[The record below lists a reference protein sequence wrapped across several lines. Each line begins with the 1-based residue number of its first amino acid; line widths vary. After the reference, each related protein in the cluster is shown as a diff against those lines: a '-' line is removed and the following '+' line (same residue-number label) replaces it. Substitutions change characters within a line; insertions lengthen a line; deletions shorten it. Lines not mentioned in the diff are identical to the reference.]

1 MNSIPLPIILSG
13 PIVRRAEPTQI
24 TIWIATS
31 KRYRIH
37 AKMFPITSSKDNELF
52 EYNGFHSKSETN
64 TIQMGKQL
72 FVHLIKLK
80 PLRGTFP
87 MDTLLGYNIQFKL
100 GSELHDLNTLGLL
113 SKDNPHS
120 IVYGNLDYPAI
131 YLNSSDQHCNVL
143 YGSCRKPHGDDDD
156 TLTTADILLEKEFN
170 NLKVRPT
177 TLFLMG
183 DQIYADDVGDSL
195 FPVITKFEK
204 ELIGSGEKLELLD
217 EKLAN
222 EPFKTAL
229 NQVNGRKY
237 IMGNFC
243 HFTSSHA
250 NNHLMKF
257 GEYAVMYLL
266 TWSPQLLESAQG
278 NNLFESFDELCN
290 KQQIYYVFSDGEKY
304 PKDNKIEQSR
314 LKTRYS
320 EQQEV
325 MISFQ
330 HSLYRIRRLLA
341 NIPTYMMFD
350 DHDITDDWNISSKW
364 KENVRNSPLGSH
376 VIANGLAAYWAFQGW
391 GNSPD
396 SFDDSFFSVMKRYF
410 TMLSDGNM
418 NENHEEWKKT
428 LWNYDSWHFV
438 APTNPKALFLD
449 TRTQR
454 EYDSEPRPEKFGQLI
469 EETVWAPQLLS
480 KKGWESVTSSLFDSG
495 WKSGNPLIIVSPTP
509 LYGLGLIETFLHD
522 YVYPFKVLG
531 VNVQTKF
538 DFEAWKY
545 NGKGFTEF
553 LIHAASWKPNRC
565 IILSGDVHYA
575 SAVNAVISFN
585 DGRKL
590 AINQFTSSPMK
601 NMSFGGLWGMLMKQV
616 IALNSL
622 KRKNNRIYRI
632 CTPSYYIKE
641 VEKEKSSNNYIWKD
655 EVSYQLLEND
665 TIIETN
671 NNLGFLMINRR
682 ELKNVLLNQ
691 SHKFLQ

>member
-1 MNSIPLPIILSG
+1 MNSLTLPIILSG

-31 KRYRIH
+31 KWYRIH
-37 AKMFPITSSKDNELF
+37 AKVFRITSNKDTELF
-52 EYNGFHSKSETN
+52 DYHAFHTNSETN
-64 TIQMGKQL
+64 TIRMGKQL

-80 PLRGTFP
+80 PLSGTFP
-87 MDTLLGYNIQFKL
+87 MDTLLGYNIHFKQ

-143 YGSCRKPHGDDDD
+143 YGSCRKPHGEDDD
-156 TLTTADILLEKEFN
+156 TLTTADTLLEKEFN

-183 DQIYADDVGDSL
+183 DQIYADDVADSL
-195 FPVITKFEK
+195 FPVITTLEK
-204 ELIGSGEKLELLD
+204 ELIGLGEKLELID
-217 EKLAN
+217 NRLAN
-222 EPFKTAL
+222 EPFQAAL

-237 IMGNFC
+237 IIENFC
-243 HFTSSHA
+243 HFTSSHP

-266 TWSPQLLESAQG
+266 SWSPLLWESAHEH
-278 NNLFESFDELCN
+278 NLFDSFDELCK
-290 KQQIYYVFSDGEKY
+290 KQKIYFVFSNGERY
-304 PKDNKIEQSR
+304 PKDNKLEQFR
-314 LKTRYS
+314 LKTRYT
-320 EQQEV
+320 EQQEA

-330 HSLYRIRRLLA
+330 QSLYRIRRLLA

-350 DHDITDDWNISSKW
+350 DHDITDDWNLSFKW
-364 KENVRNSPLGSH
+364 KECVRNSPLGSH

-391 GNSPD
+391 GNAPE
-396 SFDDSFFSVMKRYF
+396 SFDDGFLWIMKTYF
-410 TMLSDGNM
+410 NSLSLGKMDPTR
-418 NENHEEWKKT
+418 EEWKET
-428 LWNYDSWHFV
+428 LWNFDSWHFV
-438 APTNPKALFLD
+438 APTIPKALFLD

-480 KKGWESVTSSLFDSG
+480 KKGWDNVTSSLFNSG

-522 YVYPFKVLG
+522 YVYPLRVLG
-531 VNVQTKF
+531 VNVHTRL

-545 NGKGFTEF
+545 NGRGFTEF
-553 LIHAASWKPNRC
+553 LNQAATWKPNRC

-575 SAVNAVISFN
+575 SAVKAAVFFK

-601 NMSFGGLWGMLMKQV
+601 NMSFGGVWGILMKQLM
-616 IALNSL
+616 ALNAL
-622 KRKNNRIYRI
+622 KRKNNNINRI

-641 VEKEKSSNNYIWKD
+641 VEKENHSSSFLWKD
-655 EVSYQLLEND
+655 EVSYQLLENNS
-665 TIIETN
+665 IIETN
-671 NNLGFLMINRR
+671 NNLGFLMIRR
-682 ELKNVLLNQ
+682 RGLKNLLLNHT
-691 SHKFLQ
+691 HKLLK

>member
-1 MNSIPLPIILSG
+1 MNSLPLPIILSG
-13 PIVRRAEPTQI
+13 PIVRRSEPTQI

-37 AKMFPITSSKDNELF
+37 AKMFRITSNKDNELF
-52 EYNGFHSKSETN
+52 EYDGFHAKSKTN

-80 PLRGTFP
+80 PISGTFP
-87 MDTLLGYNIQFKL
+87 LDTLLGYNIHFKL

-113 SKDNPHS
+113 SKDNPYS
-120 IVYGNLDYPAI
+120 IVYGNLNYPAI
-131 YLNSSDQHCNVL
+131 YLNSSDQHCHVL
-143 YGSCRKPHGDDDD
+143 YGSCRKPHGDNDDI
-156 TLTTADILLEKEFN
+156 LTTADILLEKEFN

-183 DQIYADDVGDSL
+183 DQIYADDVADPL
-195 FPVITKFEK
+195 FPVITKAEK

-217 EKLAN
+217 EKLAI

-237 IMGNFC
+237 IMENFC

-266 TWSPQLLESAQG
+266 SWSPQLLESAQE
-278 NNLFESFDELCN
+278 NNLFESFDELGN

-304 PKDNKIEQSR
+304 PKDNKLEQTR
-314 LKTRYS
+314 LRTRYS
-320 EQQEV
+320 EQQEA

-396 SFDDSFFSVMKRYF
+396 SFDDSFFSIKKTYF

-418 NENHEEWKKT
+418 IENHEEWKKT

-438 APTNPKALFLD
+438 VPTNPTALFLD

-454 EYDSEPRPEKFGQLI
+454 EYDSEPRPEKFGHLI
-469 EETVWAPQLLS
+469 EETVWAPQLIS
-480 KKGWESVTSSLFDSG
+480 KKGWENVTSSLFDFG

-509 LYGLGLIETFLHD
+509 LYGLGVIETFLHD
-522 YVYPFKVLG
+522 YVYPLKVLG

-545 NGKGFTEF
+545 NGRGFTEF
-553 LIHAASWKPNRC
+553 LNQAASWKPNRC

-575 SAVNAVISFN
+575 STVKAAVSFK

-590 AINQFTSSPMK
+590 VINQFTSSPMK
-601 NMSFGGLWGMLMKQV
+601 NMSFGGLWGMLLKQ
-616 IALNSL
+616 IMAFNSL
-622 KRKNNRIYRI
+622 KRKNNSIYRI
-632 CTPSYYIKE
+632 CTPSYNIKE
-641 VEKEKSSNNYIWKD
+641 VEKEHPSNNYIWKD
-655 EVSYQLLEND
+655 EVNYQLLENN

-671 NNLGFLMINRR
+671 NNLGFLMISRR
-682 ELKNVLLNQ
+682 GLNNFLLNQ
-691 SHKFLQ
+691 SHKLIQ

>member
-1 MNSIPLPIILSG
+1 MNSLTLPILLSG

-37 AKMFPITSSKDNELF
+37 AKMFRITSNKDSELF
-52 EYNGFHSKSETN
+52 EYDDFHAKSETN

-80 PLRGTFP
+80 PLSGPFP
-87 MDTLLGYNIQFKL
+87 MDTLLGYNIHFKQ

-143 YGSCRKPHGDDDD
+143 YGSCRKPHGDEDD
-156 TLTTADILLEKEFN
+156 TLTTADTLLEKEFN
-170 NLKVRPT
+170 NFQVRPT

-183 DQIYADDVGDSL
+183 DQIYADDVADSL

-237 IMGNFC
+237 IMENFC

-266 TWSPQLLESAQG
+266 SWSPQLLESAQE

-290 KQQIYYVFSDGEKY
+290 IQQIYFVFSDGEKY
-304 PKDNKIEQSR
+304 PKDNKLEQSR
-314 LKTRYS
+314 LKTRFS
-320 EQQEV
+320 EQQEA
-325 MISFQ
+325 MILFQ

-350 DHDITDDWNISSKW
+350 DHDVTDDWNISSKW

-396 SFDDSFFSVMKRYF
+396 SFDDSFFSIMKTYF
-410 TMLSDGNM
+410 NMLTDGKM
-418 NENHEEWKKT
+418 NVNHEEWKKT

-454 EYDSEPRPEKFGQLI
+454 EYDSEPRPDKSGHLI
-469 EETVWAPQLLS
+469 KETVWAPQLLS
-480 KKGWESVTSSLFDSG
+480 KKGWKNVTQSLFDSE

-522 YVYPFKVLG
+522 YVYPLKVLG
-531 VNVQTKF
+531 VNVQTRL

-545 NGKGFTEF
+545 NGRGFTEF
-553 LIHAASWKPNRC
+553 LNQAASWKPNRC

-575 SAVNAVISFN
+575 SAVKAAVFFK

-601 NMSFGGLWGMLMKQV
+601 NMSFGGLWGLLMKQ
-616 IALNSL
+616 IMAFNSL
-622 KRKNNRIYRI
+622 KRKNNSVNRI

-641 VEKEKSSNNYIWKD
+641 VEKEKPSNNYIWKD
-655 EVSYQLLEND
+655 EVSYQLLENN
-665 TIIETN
+665 TIIETK
-671 NNLGFLMINRR
+671 NNLGFLMIRR
-682 ELKNVLLNQ
+682 QGLKNFLLYQ
-691 SHKFLQ
+691 SHKLLQ